1 MDKGTITG
9 HFIAHWG
16 VPSNIFPFSARGIE
30 AFAVLEFAPKG
41 LRRSWR
47 YATNGMSSYRQFC
60 PDEHI
65 IVRTEI
71 YASTNDRADW
81 VHDLLIAMASYPID
95 CQTYFAEG
103 DTVNVGQS
111 IDQKSSCYTGIM
123 IAPPQPPT
131 LGLVSSLQE
140 KVLVHQ
146 LIGLLPSEVQFSEE
160 HCGGKIF
167 WQKLISDNEH
177 LLDVARL
184 PVV

>member
-16 VPSNIFPFSARGIE
+16 VPSNIFPLSATGIE

-41 LRRSWR
+41 SRRSWR
-47 YATNGMSSYRQFC
+47 YATNGMSSYPQFY
-60 PDEHI
+60 PDEHVS
-65 IVRTEI
+65 VRTEL
-71 YASTNDRADW
+71 YASTSDRADW
-81 VHDLLIAMASYPID
+81 VLDLLKAMGSYPFD

-111 IDQKSSCYTGIM
+111 IDQKLSCFTGIL
-123 IAPPQPPT
+123 IAPPQPST

-140 KVLVHQ
+140 KVLVHP
-146 LIGLLPSEVQFSEE
+146 LIGLLPTEVQFSEE
-160 HCGGKIF
+160 HCGGKML
-167 WQKLISDNEH
+167 WQKLIAQNEL
-177 LLDVARL
+177 LLDVART